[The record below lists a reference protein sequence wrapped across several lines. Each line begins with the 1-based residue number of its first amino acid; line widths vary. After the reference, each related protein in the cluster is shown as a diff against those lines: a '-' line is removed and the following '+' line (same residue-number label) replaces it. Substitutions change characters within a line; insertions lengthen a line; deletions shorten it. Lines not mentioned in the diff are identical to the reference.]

1 MMESPLVI
9 YYDGFCILCSRAM
22 DFSIKH
28 DHEKIVHYSPIQSN
42 YAQKN
47 LDKKYINDMNTVV
60 VKKGNETFTKSKAA
74 FIVLN
79 ALNHPLRYIQFFLP
93 PFLADKLYDL
103 VAKRRYSWFG
113 KKEECIFPIN
123 NSQFLID

>member
-1 MMESPLVI
+1 MMELPLVI

-79 ALNHPLRYIQFFLP
+79 ALNHPLRYFQFFLP
-93 PFLADKLYDL
+93 LFLADKLYDL
-103 VAKRRYSWFG
+103 VAKRRYFSY
-113 KKEECIFPIN
+113 
-123 NSQFLID
+123 

>member
-93 PFLADKLYDL
+93 H
-103 VAKRRYSWFG
+103 
-113 KKEECIFPIN
+113 IN
-123 NSQFLID
+123 IINTYNTFCKNMNLNMN